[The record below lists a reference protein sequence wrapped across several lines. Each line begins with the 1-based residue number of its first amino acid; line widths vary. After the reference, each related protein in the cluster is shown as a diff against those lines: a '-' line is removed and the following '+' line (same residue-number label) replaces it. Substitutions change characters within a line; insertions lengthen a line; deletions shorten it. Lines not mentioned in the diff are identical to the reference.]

1 MKTKIKW
8 LLLSIILS
16 ITSINT
22 ASAYERTFDGTER
35 VFFKNIKPSGW
46 GDCWICASRTGWV
59 HFWRSG
65 YANTSDVKL
74 TLVSGTEGAE
84 GAIYVCTPAAGTYTD
99 VTIVRSSTSATM
111 TWSEKS
117 KDISVGSDASLN
129 FINNLSP
136 SDWGTNYGHW
146 AKYAPTPSV
155 VGSMNGWKAEANP
168 ATSSRYS
175 SSDKV
180 QIIPVELS
188 ASTNYTFL
196 IADGENQYGK
206 SSLTIT
212 GATKD
217 GSWEQYSTGDN
228 KTVTLTT
235 GEAGTYY
242 FQYNTASKYV
252 AVYYPKSHIAKNK
265 VLYFDARNSTHEHW
279 TGDFHVKYVYKY
291 YDSGSN
297 LSSGAEQ
304 YGETKLEDGVFYTTV
319 PNVDHVG
326 QVQLVSVYSNNHG
339 SQKAY
344 SNNGYGTG
352 RSSSKQNCLMI
363 KAENA
368 NWDITWEPG
377 WQTYC
382 PPMSSASISDNSTA
396 VISWTSGTGTS
407 ENPYLVPSTG
417 TIKVSASAT
426 SAVDDDN
433 MTKKYDFKV
442 NTGSGASSAQSG
454 NSSTFNKTSLGNN
467 TTYEISL
474 DVWNNYNSTDGTK
487 YTSATHKWYKA
498 LDVYTVS
505 HSLTN
510 MTTASGRTGS
520 EAAAYGIAYT
530 ATFNQVSGYNRPAS
544 VTVMRGSTNIT
555 ANCTW
560 NQSTG
565 ELTIPAAQV
574 SGNITITVA
583 GEAQEYDIIYKD
595 KDNAD
600 FTGTQ
605 AGAPTT
611 HTYGSPTDLIMP
623 TREHYEFAGWFT
635 ASNCASG
642 QIGNTTA
649 AQIGATAFTGD
660 ITLYA
665 KWTEITHTVS
675 FANDGHG
682 TTTPNSNQTVG
693 EATGVAINAS
703 NSTGYSFNT
712 WTITSGSGSF
722 ASSASTASNTF
733 YPAEDAT
740 LTASFNVKTYTA
752 TDNISKNG
760 GDTDGQYTATYGESS
775 IVINTEPTKEGY
787 EVEGYYRYA
796 EGNNKIANVNGSLVS
811 GLDGVI
817 SSGKW
822 IYDDDD
828 LILYPQWTEK
838 TYTLTLDANIP
849 SSTTGTAGTGSFTA
863 KYNTNTYG
871 SISSYPTAVGYT
883 FAGYYTNDATPVMII
898 DGDGNKNTGTSYI
911 DGSANWKYAGNLT
924 LYAHW
929 TANPYTI
936 TLNNEAA
943 TTAGDASIS
952 VTFDASTNLTGTPA
966 ITKPAKTGY
975 TFGGYYT
982 EVAGGGV
989 QLIDAAGNVN
999 AQAGGDDTYTNSSK
1013 QWKYAGS
1020 IDLYAKWTQTINF
1033 DQNSATV
1040 DGTTSLAATYHTTLS
1055 TGSIENPKRIG
1066 YAFAGWATAA
1076 DGSVVIATDGTVNS
1090 VDGYTDGS
1098 KNWVHAGES
1107 TLYAKWTADV
1117 KTFTGN
1123 GDGAASVIWN
1133 NPDNWSDGIVPTND
1147 YSEVHI
1153 ERGVNIGEDEVYH
1166 VGKIVITPNHTLTLI
1181 NGGVL
1186 EVAGTITRPNDEPT
1200 ETYEISLSS
1209 TGSKQSALI
1218 FDNTAGTTKASVS
1231 LWTSAKYNP
1240 VTAGYSFQYVAV
1252 PMTMVNVSDAFSGQ
1266 NVYTYVWNEG
1276 SGWERRNY
1284 YYSLCGFEAVG
1295 VTSKDGMV
1303 AHTTGTLVSTANIVN
1318 RPLAYTSGDGAGMNM
1333 IGNSWTAPIKI
1344 SEMEITGNAES
1355 TVYVYN
1361 SSTGSWVGNPTAV
1374 SGDAIV
1380 PAMQAYLIKATS
1392 GGGSLSIDYDK
1403 AVRGVA
1409 ASDRTA
1415 LLFAPKRDAS
1425 SAGISEIRMRV
1436 SDDEDFYSVLR
1447 LFENEQF
1454 TDEFDNGW
1462 EARYIAGEGFAGQ
1475 LYAQTDDK
1483 MTVLATPDLEGQVV
1497 GFIPGVAS
1505 SYTISFE
1512 GDGEGYYLNDL
1523 DEQESTL
1530 IEEGNTYVFTP
1541 NESTNS
1547 TRFVISKM
1555 PIHKITTGTDVIYD
1569 GVKARKQMIDG
1580 ILYIIRDGRIYDATG
1595 ALVK

>member
-530 ATFNQVSGYNRPAS
+530 ATFNQVTGYNRPAS

-555 ANCTW
+555 DNCTW
-560 NQSTG
+560 DQSTG
-565 ELTIPAAQV
+565 VLTIPAAQV

-583 GEAQEYDIIYKD
+583 GEAQVYNITYKD
-595 KDNAD
+595 KDNAA

-611 HTYGSPTDLIMP
+611 HTYGTPTDLMMP
-623 TREHYEFAGWFT
+623 TREHYTFAGWFT

-649 AQIGATAFTGD
+649 AQLGATAFTGD

-675 FANDGHG
+675 FENDGNG
-682 TTTPNSNQTVG
+682 TTDPDEDTSAG
-693 EATGVAINAS
+693 EVTGINIEAS
-703 NSTGYSFNT
+703 NNEGYHFDG
-712 WTITSGSGSF
+712 WTITEGSGTF
-722 ASSASTASNTF
+722 DDASDATTTF
-733 YPAEDAT
+733 YPAKDAT
-740 LTASFNVKTYTA
+740 LKANFEANTYTA
-752 TDNISKNG
+752 TDNINKNG

-775 IVINTEPTKEGY
+775 IVINTEPTKAGFD
-787 EVEGYYRYA
+787 VEGYYINPETSIPIA
-796 EGNNKIANVNGSLVS
+796 DADGNLVS
-811 GLDGVI
+811 IAQILEPATAYVSDH
-817 SSGKW
+817 KW
-822 IYDDDD
+822 IYDNTD
-828 LILYPQWTEK
+828 LVIYPKWTEK
-838 TYTLTLDANIP
+838 TYTITLNKNTP
-849 SSTTGTAGTGSFTA
+849 VGTSGTAGTTSFTA

-871 SISSYPTAVGYT
+871 TISSLPTAVGYT
-883 FAGYYTNDATPVMII
+883 FAGYYTDDATPVLIVKA
-898 DGDGNKNTGTSYI
+898 DKSLNTGTAYI
-911 DGSANWKYAGNLT
+911 NGSGSWIHAGDVQ

-929 TANPYTI
+929 TINNHDIDYNAPTVGGSYTI
-936 TLNNEAA
+936 K
-943 TTAGDASIS
+943 AGDASAVS
-952 VTFDASTNLTGTPA
+952 TDVADVDFGTTVTLAATPGA
-966 ITKPAKTGY
+966 GY
-975 TFGGYYT
+975 TFGSWSVTGAT
-982 EVAGGGV
+982 VA
-989 QLIDAAGNVN
+989 DA
-999 AQAGGDDTYTNSSK
+999 S
-1013 QWKYAGS
+1013 
-1020 IDLYAKWTQTINF
+1020 
-1033 DQNSATV
+1033 SATTTFTMPDNDVTVEVTFTPVLLTFEGDVEGHETEWNQTDNWNPACVPTIAHNVVIEKPVVVNVTDAKAKSVVIYNDGDTKTGKLTV
-1040 DGTTSLAATYHTTLS
+1040 D
-1055 TGSIENPKRIG
+1055 
-1066 YAFAGWATAA
+1066 AGKKLIVAEDIAKTA
-1076 DGSVVIATDGTVNS
+1076 DGSTKIATTEDDLVINSDGTNGVGALVWGKASTSPGAATVNFYS
-1090 VDGYTDGS
+1090 VSGGS
-1098 KNWVHAGES
+1098 KGSNTSINQFIGTPFTSETSDWLYNYYNSWV
-1107 TLYAKWTADV
+1107 L
-1117 KTFTGN
+1117 
-1123 GDGAASVIWN
+1123 
-1133 NPDNWSDGIVPTND
+1133 
-1147 YSEVHI
+1147 
-1153 ERGVNIGEDEVYH
+1153 GVNYESAPVFYLLGVDDSMEPFKGYC
-1166 VGKIVITPNHTLTLI
+1166 VIY
-1181 NGGVL
+1181 NG
-1186 EVAGTITRPNDEPT
+1186 
-1200 ETYEISLSS
+1200 S
-1209 TGSKQSALI
+1209 TGH
-1218 FDNTAGTTKASVS
+1218 T
-1231 LWTSAKYNP
+1231 YNM
-1240 VTAGYSFQYVAV
+1240 S
-1252 PMTMVNVSDAFSGQ
+1252 
-1266 NVYTYVWNEG
+1266 
-1276 SGWERRNY
+1276 
-1284 YYSLCGFEAVG
+1284 
-1295 VTSKDGMV
+1295 
-1303 AHTTGTLVSTANIVN
+1303 GTLVTNADHTCTSLSYHGGTASSIANEN
-1318 RPLAYTSGDGAGMNM
+1318 LLANP
-1333 IGNSWTAPIKI
+1333 WLAPIKI
-1344 SEMEITGNAES
+1344 GAMQSTDFTNTDATIYIFNSTSASVSKEGTGNYSTYPIGSAGSNVIPAMQSFSVFTSGYDGYVTLDYSKIVYDPAVDGTNPVANKAPKRIAEEEANKVRLFVNAES
-1355 TVYVYN
+1355 GY
-1361 SSTGSWVGNPTAV
+1361 
-1374 SGDAIV
+1374 GDMIY
-1380 PAMQAYLIKATS
+1380 MWE
-1392 GGGSLSIDYDK
+1392 
-1403 AVRGVA
+1403 R
-1409 ASDRTA
+1409 SD
-1415 LLFAPKRDAS
+1415 FNE
-1425 SAGISEIRMRV
+1425 G
-1436 SDDEDFYSVLR
+1436 
-1447 LFENEQF
+1447 FEN
-1454 TDEFDNGW
+1454 GW
-1462 EARYIAGEGFAGQ
+1462 DGRKIAGDKEAPQF
-1475 LYAQTDDK
+1475 YAI
-1483 MTVLATPDLEGQVV
+1483 TPDGNMSVNCVPDFEGTVM
-1497 GFIPGVAS
+1497 GFKSGTEDNT
-1505 SYTISFE
+1505 YTFSFE
-1512 GDGEGYYLNDL
+1512 YNNEDDALYLYD
-1523 DEQESTL
+1523 
-1530 IEEGNTYVFTP
+1530 IEENKYTRILEGNTYTFSTTDKTEHSRFILTRNMP
-1541 NESTNS
+1541 QNPTGIENES
-1547 TRFVISKM
+1547 
-1555 PIHKITTGTDVIYD
+1555 
-1569 GVKARKQMIDG
+1569 VKANGAVKFFEDG
-1580 ILYIIRDGRIYDATG
+1580 KLFIFRNGRLYDATG
-1595 ALVK
+1595 LLVK

>member
-16 ITSINT
+16 ITSIDT

-530 ATFNQVSGYNRPAS
+530 ATFNQVTGYNRPAS

-565 ELTIPAAQV
+565 ELTIPAEQV

-583 GEAQEYDIIYKD
+583 GEAQVYNITYRD
-595 KDNAD
+595 KDNAE

-611 HTYGSPTDLIMP
+611 HTYGTPTDLIMP

-675 FANDGHG
+675 FDNDGHG
-682 TTTPNSNQTVG
+682 TTTPNTNQTVG
-693 EATGVAINAS
+693 EVTGVAINAS
-703 NSTGYSFNT
+703 NSTGYTFNT
-712 WTITSGSGSF
+712 WTSSNGGSF
-722 ASSASTASNTF
+722 ASAVTTASNTF
-733 YPAEDAT
+733 YPTDGDAT
-740 LTASFNVKTYTA
+740 LTASFSPKQYNITLSALSDQVGGGESTTEGSAKVTYMGT
-752 TDNISKNG
+752 TLTNIS
-760 GDTDGQYTATYGESS
+760 A
-775 IVINTEPTKEGY
+775 PTRPGY
-787 EVEGYYRYA
+787 EVDYYTRLA
-796 EGNNKIANVNGSLVS
+796 NGNDKITTNNTGTLTALSSYVS
-811 GLDGVI
+811 DQ
-817 SSGKW
+817 GKW
-822 IYDDDD
+822 IYD
-828 LILYPQWTEK
+828 
-838 TYTLTLDANIP
+838 N
-849 SSTTGTAGTGSFTA
+849 
-863 KYNTNTYG
+863 
-871 SISSYPTAVGYT
+871 
-883 FAGYYTNDATPVMII
+883 
-898 DGDGNKNTGTSYI
+898 
-911 DGSANWKYAGNLT
+911 NLT

-929 TANPYTI
+929 VPRTYTI
-936 TLNNEAA
+936 TLDANRGGISGTDGSTSFTVTSGANNFDFDPSTEGRQSMTPPTKEGYTYAGYYDDPDDGEGTKVINADGSKPATSYVNSDGNWINSDDDLTLYAHWTDNHIYYYNGATADGWSTASNWTKGAVPASDGSNTIHILKPLVISSDKKVAAVDIITSGTYTPTGGSAIDASGKLTINPNVGLNVTGTVTRTADATSNLATREGDLVLESSSAGNASLIFNNSNSDAA
-943 TTAGDASIS
+943 TVQMYSKASIS
-952 VTFDASTNLTGTPA
+952 GETWKWQYVGTP
-966 ITKPAKTGY
+966 
-975 TFGGYYT
+975 F
-982 EVAGGGV
+982 
-989 QLIDAAGNVN
+989 
-999 AQAGGDDTYTNSSK
+999 
-1013 QWKYAGS
+1013 
-1020 IDLYAKWTQTINF
+1020 
-1033 DQNSATV
+1033 
-1040 DGTTSLAATYHTTLS
+1040 
-1055 TGSIENPKRIG
+1055 TGSIPLYNYYGSWMYKWYNGGWEVVKGSDELTP
-1066 YAFAGWATAA
+1066 FAGYCLTQESAT
-1076 DGSVVIATDGTVNS
+1076 T
-1090 VDGYTDGS
+1090 
-1098 KNWVHAGES
+1098 
-1107 TLYAKWTADV
+1107 
-1117 KTFTGN
+1117 
-1123 GDGAASVIWN
+1123 
-1133 NPDNWSDGIVPTND
+1133 
-1147 YSEVHI
+1147 
-1153 ERGVNIGEDEVYH
+1153 H
-1166 VGKIVITPNHTLTLI
+1166 VMG
-1181 NGGVL
+1181 
-1186 EVAGTITRPNDEPT
+1186 
-1200 ETYEISLSS
+1200 
-1209 TGSKQSALI
+1209 
-1218 FDNTAGTTKASVS
+1218 
-1231 LWTSAKYNP
+1231 
-1240 VTAGYSFQYVAV
+1240 
-1252 PMTMVNVSDAFSGQ
+1252 
-1266 NVYTYVWNEG
+1266 
-1276 SGWERRNY
+1276 
-1284 YYSLCGFEAVG
+1284 
-1295 VTSKDGMV
+1295 
-1303 AHTTGTLVSTANIVN
+1303 GTLVPTTSKSVTMSASTDMV
-1318 RPLAYTSGDGAGMNM
+1318 LA
-1333 IGNSWTAPIKI
+1333 NSWTAPIYI
-1344 SEMEITGNAES
+1344 GGFTAS
-1355 TVYVYN
+1355 TFTSTPATIYLFN
-1361 SSTGSWVGNPTAV
+1361 TGSAENGSSAGSEAGTYV
-1374 SGDAIV
+1374 AIPIFTTPYV
-1380 PAMQAYLIKATS
+1380 
-1392 GGGSLSIDYDK
+1392 GGGLIAPMQGFFVTTNGGSAGTITMNYADLVRPADSRSI
-1403 AVRGVA
+1403 VA
-1409 ASDRTA
+1409 GPMY
-1415 LLFAPKRDAS
+1415 APKRAEEGNEPVLQDQPEEAPTVLKIWANGS
-1425 SAGISEIRMRV
+1425 VYNDRLVILAR
-1436 SDDEDFYSVLR
+1436 EDFS
-1447 LFENEQF
+1447 EG
-1454 TDEFDNGW
+1454 FDNGW
-1462 EARYIAGEGFAGQ
+1462 DGRKMSFGVASPSVYVIN
-1475 LYAQTDDK
+1475 AQGGYDAVSAIPT
-1483 MTVLATPDLEGQVV
+1483 LEGTVV
-1497 GFIPGVAS
+1497 GFRAGS
-1505 SYTISFE
+1505 DNQYTMMFSY
-1512 GDGEGYYLNDL
+1512 DGEDEWFLNDQKT
-1523 DEQESTL
+1523 ETSTL
-1530 IEEGNTYVFTP
+1530 ITNEQTYTFSAAQADG
-1541 NESTNS
+1541 EA
-1547 TRFVISKM
+1547 RFVISKM
-1555 PIHKITTGTDVIYD
+1555 PIHKTTTGNDAIYD

-1595 ALVK
+1595 SLVK